1 MATSRDILLDWLR
14 NAHAME
20 VQAEEMFK
28 SQARRIEHY
37 PPLRERIERHLVET
51 REQQAMLAQCLKQLG
66 AEPSALKEI
75 GARFM
80 ALGQSLFQVA
90 STDEVVKGAVLAC
103 SFKHM
108 EIAVYRALAAAAK
121 TAGENDVVRICETI
135 LPQEQAMA
143 DWLDQHLPELVE
155 QYLVRAELP
164 SVSAKR

>member
-1 MATSRDILLDWLR
+1 VPGDRGEHGADID
-14 NAHAME
+14 
-20 VQAEEMFK
+20 
-28 SQARRIEHY
+28 RR
-37 PPLRERIERHLVET
+37 PERRHHDT
-51 REQQAMLAQCLKQLG
+51 REG
-66 AEPSALKEI
+66 I
-75 GARFM
+75 
-80 ALGQSLFQVA
+80 LFGGVY
-90 STDEVVKGAVLAC
+90 GAVLAC